1 MRSPE
6 SSSGIF
12 SCGVA
17 PGQGWRGRLV
27 SSEVG
32 RFAVKR
38 FLACWCLLLLPIVEF
53 ARSAGAVGLGFC
65 RISGPIAFSP
75 RTAIEG
81 QWSIEKAVIDCQG
94 LLAGGRRRFLGP
106 GPFKGSGS
114 YSALPAA
121 GGACLHQAGSGT
133 VEYSF
138 PTSGGY
144 LVISEPGA
152 YTLAGARP
160 LTPPTLR
167 RTFGLAPPDDGDSR
181 TKPAANATVGPTRR

>member
-1 MRSPE
+1 M
-6 SSSGIF
+6 
-12 SCGVA
+12 
-17 PGQGWRGRLV
+17 
-27 SSEVG
+27 
-32 RFAVKR
+32 KR
-38 FLACWCLLLLPIVEF
+38 FLACWSLVLLPIVEF
-53 ARSAGAVGLGFC
+53 APSAGAVGGGYC
-65 RISGPIAFSP
+65 RISGPIVFSP
-75 RTAIEG
+75 RTASEG

-144 LVISEPGA
+144 LVVSEPGA
-152 YTLAGARP
+152 YTLAGIGSF
-160 LTPPTLR
+160 TTPTLR
-167 RTFGLAPPDDGDSR
+167 GTFGLAPPYDGDCV
-181 TKPAANATVGPTRR
+181 TKPVTTATFVATTVLYRGLEPTGR